1 MSTEPAA
8 PNRPQKL
15 VVLYLALAGLVLG
28 ALAGWTVRANRLRS
42 PLELPPTAV
51 IAAATADKEQMLGP
65 PLVFTTED
73 TPPPAT
79 PDLLSAEAPQVYCFY
94 RFPDLPRDAQVT
106 ARWWCNGEELG
117 PVESALLDQPELVH
131 GREDTQDTPPT
142 PPGEQLP
149 ASEAPLRHIVL
160 GPPGEAKSF
169 APGIYEVELRSASE
183 ELGRGS
189 FAVAEG
195 AEEIL
200 AAQPSELGQTRII
213 NCLTARRVNAK
224 GKPEQPQKTFRGTD
238 KVFVAFTYIN
248 GTGDGVFRVEW
259 YCQEQLIE
267 QATQELEIKGGAGR
281 GSAWLKAAEQRLPA
295 GDYRVAIFL
304 PGVSQ
309 PLAQARFTVQ
319 D

>member
-1 MSTEPAA
+1 MAGPKGIEKSVLVYLILAG
-8 PNRPQKL
+8 
-15 VVLYLALAGLVLG
+15 VVLGG
-28 ALAGWTVRANRLRS
+28 LAGWTVRANRLRS
-42 PLELPPTAV
+42 PLELPPTEL
-51 IAAATADKEQMLGP
+51 IDAATADKEQTLGH

-73 TPPPAT
+73 TPPAAT
-79 PDLLSAEAPQVYCFY
+79 PDLLSAEAPQIYCFY
-94 RFPDLPRDAQVT
+94 RFPDLPPDAQVT
-106 ARWWCNGEELG
+106 AHWWHNGAELG
-117 PVESALLDQPELVH
+117 PIERTPPDQPELVR
-131 GREDTQDTPPT
+131 GRQDMQDIPEVPEGAKE
-142 PPGEQLP
+142 PSEREEHLP
-149 ASEAPLRHIVL
+149 HLVLR
-160 GPPGEAKSF
+160 PPGEAEAF
-169 APGIYEVELRSASE
+169 APGIYEVELRGLGQ

-200 AAQPSELGQTRII
+200 AAQPSEMGQTRII
-213 NCLTARRVNAK
+213 NCLTARRLSAK
-224 GKPEQPQKTFRGTD
+224 GEPEQPQKTFRGTD

-248 GTGDGVFRVEW
+248 GTAGGVFRVEW

-295 GDYRVAIFL
+295 GEYRVAIFL
-304 PGVSQ
+304 QGVSQ